1 MLTYPG
7 SEGKEGEEE
16 SMERGAEEIGLA
28 FSTAEIRY
36 GILTREWWLLQRPW
50 SLRKLGTRLCLPIT
64 GTMGEIREQWTRTAI
79 AGPLTLLIPGHHSWG
94 KGYSLL
100 GIF

>member
-36 GILTREWWLLQRPW
+36 GILTRDGGYY
-50 SLRKLGTRLCLPIT
+50 KD
-64 GTMGEIREQWTRTAI
+64 
-79 AGPLTLLIPGHHSWG
+79 PGHSE
-94 KGYSLL
+94 SLGPGCAYRSQAQWERL
-100 GIF
+100 GNSGLGQP